1 MKHVATWLNK
11 NNSKRV
17 PKLRQTAT
25 ECMARNK
32 EQVFS
37 MMKCIEV
44 TEVTLLLLIPWM
56 KDHLSQLRTW
66 FPEHFFPPKLVA

>member
-11 NNSKRV
+11 TNLERV

-25 ECMARNK
+25 ECMTRNQ

-44 TEVTLLLLIPWM
+44 TEVTLLLLIPRM
-56 KDHLSQLRTW
+56 KNHLSQLRNW
-66 FPEHFFPPKLVA
+66 FPEHFFAPKLVA